1 MLSHCSNPEQR
12 QRPLT
17 QGNPCAEK
25 CCRRAAKAVA
35 RAFAWAFAW
44 LLLTTAC
51 AASAASSC
59 ESSDVGEP
67 LVLHRVGVDVW
78 RIDAARGEPLE
89 SNRGVT
95 IQSLLARDGARLWLI
110 GSGPTPAFGA
120 ALACAV
126 RRTLGGAVTDVV
138 NTRAAPGLAMGN
150 VAFDGARLWA
160 LPDVMAAMRVRCEA
174 CRERLAT
181 QLGAAGASLQAAPI
195 HVPSVPIARQGVS
208 AGRLGPFAWRALER
222 APGERVL
229 VLRHRAS
236 GLVIAQGLLW
246 ADDVP
251 DLRDTRSDTLL
262 ASLRAL
268 DRFSRGARLL
278 GEQGGV
284 AGPSAV
290 AAHIAYIEAVR
301 SAVEEMLSRGD
312 VQGASGVGIELPA
325 FAALPGYAERHV
337 LNVQHVWR
345 ELELRSFDAAPM
357 PSRGTQSGR
366 SPTFQRSLR

>member
-1 MLSHCSNPEQR
+1 
-12 QRPLT
+12 
-17 QGNPCAEK
+17 
-25 CCRRAAKAVA
+25 
-35 RAFAWAFAW
+35 
-44 LLLTTAC
+44 LLTVAD
-51 AASAASSC
+51 ASGAGLNC
-59 ESSDVGEP
+59 QP
-67 LVLHRVGVDVW
+67 LAGADAPVLHRVGVDVW

-95 IQSLLARDGARLWLI
+95 IQSLLARDGMRLWLV

-126 RRTLGGAVTDVV
+126 KRTLGSAVTD
-138 NTRAAPGLAMGN
+138 
-150 VAFDGARLWA
+150 GARVWA
-160 LPDVMAAMRVRCEA
+160 LPDVIDAMRVRCEA
-174 CRERLAT
+174 CRERLAMR
-181 QLGAAGASLQAAPI
+181 LGAAGASLQPEQVR
-195 HVPSVPIARQGVS
+195 VPNMPIARRGVS
-208 AGRLGPFAWRALER
+208 AGRLGPFAWRAFER

-236 GLVIAQGLLW
+236 GLVVAQGLLW
-246 ADDVP
+246 AGDVP

-268 DRFSRGARLL
+268 DRFSRGAQLL

-284 AGPSAV
+284 AGRSAI

-301 SAVEEMLSRGD
+301 AAVEEMLDRGE
-312 VQGASGVGIELPA
+312 VQGATGAGMELPA
-325 FAALPGYAERHV
+325 FAALPSYADRHV

-345 ELELRSFDAAPM
+345 ELELRSFDAAPI
-357 PSRGTQSGR
+357 PSSGPQAGR